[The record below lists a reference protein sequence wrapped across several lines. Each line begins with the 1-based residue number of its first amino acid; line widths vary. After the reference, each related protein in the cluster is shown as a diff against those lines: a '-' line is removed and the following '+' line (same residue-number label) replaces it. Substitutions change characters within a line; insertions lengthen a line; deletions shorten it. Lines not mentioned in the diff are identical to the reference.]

1 MYFLLW
7 TRWRA
12 IEQENIHLSECDGSE
27 ILHYPSMH
35 NEGVVE
41 VLQPAGMSEDCGNL
55 SQQDCWLAA
64 IRELMLL
71 FHKKVLWKINGYM
84 LLGGF

>member
-7 TRWRA
+7 TGWRA

-64 IRELMLL
+64 IRGTDAALPQKGPVENQRV
-71 FHKKVLWKINGYM
+71 HAV
-84 LLGGF
+84 GGL